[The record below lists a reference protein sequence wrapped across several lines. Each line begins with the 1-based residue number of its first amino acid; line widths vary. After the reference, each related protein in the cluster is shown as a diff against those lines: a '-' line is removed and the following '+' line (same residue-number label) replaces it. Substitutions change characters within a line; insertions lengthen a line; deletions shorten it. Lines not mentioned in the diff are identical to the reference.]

1 MRDARLDLRDHVGM
15 IDDALLT
22 QITNFDRCVAERDK
36 EMAESVLALDY
47 ALVLVQPVLAVMPRS
62 RWLEVLP
69 DYVVHSYEV
78 QEKTLDVSGTCAAM
92 IQRVA
97 MQATVL
103 GSDRSGLFVIS
114 DVWLLQNDE
123 WRVWRRHSTP
133 LVAGEIPGA
142 A

>member
-1 MRDARLDLRDHVGM
+1 MS
-15 IDDALLT
+15 DDALLT
-22 QITNFDRCVAERDK
+22 QITNFDRCIAERDK
-36 EMAESVLALDY
+36 EMAESVLAPDF

-78 QEKTLDVSGTCAAM
+78 QEKSLDVRGTCAAM

-97 MQATVL
+97 MRATVL

-114 DVWLLQNDE
+114 DVWLLENDE